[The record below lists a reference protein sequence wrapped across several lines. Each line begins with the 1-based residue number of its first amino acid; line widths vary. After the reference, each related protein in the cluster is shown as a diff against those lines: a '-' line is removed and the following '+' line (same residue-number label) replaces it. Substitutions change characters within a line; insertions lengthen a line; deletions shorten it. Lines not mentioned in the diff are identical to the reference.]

1 MLVSRFQREKVNEVC
16 DLWSKA
22 QDMKKL
28 WVVIVL
34 VVLIGFIGFTW
45 WNNGNSPVNAKDT
58 TKKVF
63 VIPKGAAVRIIG
75 NSLKEQGLIKDPVVF
90 FVYIKKNGLDKKI
103 QAGSYKLSPSMSLSQ
118 IIDELRQGT
127 VDVWITIPEGYR
139 ATEIAEVLKANIG
152 TYNDNWIEPLEEQE
166 GYLFPDTYLIP
177 KDADIAT
184 IISILNNNFYSKIA
198 SVGLDRDSKNLSS
211 IITMASL
218 IEREALRDDEK
229 PIIASVINNRLRN
242 DMSLDIDA
250 TLQYVKGKNFK
261 GEWWSVPTGG
271 DKDINSPYNTYKNIG
286 LPPGPIA
293 NPGFEAIRAAA
304 NPGKSDYYFYIHD
317 ESGKVHFAR
326 TLEEHNRNVEK
337 YLR

>member
-1 MLVSRFQREKVNEVC
+1 
-16 DLWSKA
+16 
-22 QDMKKL
+22 MKKSWIIIVL
-28 WVVIVL
+28 IVIV
-34 VVLIGFIGFTW
+34 GFITIAW
-45 WNNGNSPVNAKDT
+45 WKNGNAPVNAKDT

>member
-1 MLVSRFQREKVNEVC
+1 
-16 DLWSKA
+16 
-22 QDMKKL
+22 MKKS
-28 WVVIVL
+28 WIIIVL
-34 VVLIGFIGFTW
+34 VVIVGFITIAW
-45 WNNGNSPVNAKDT
+45 WKNGNAPVNAKDA

-63 VIPKGAAVRIIG
+63 VIPKGVAVRIIG

-90 FVYIKKNGLDKKI
+90 FLYIKKNGLDKKI

-118 IIDELRQGT
+118 LVNELGQGT

-152 TYNDNWIEPLEEQE
+152 TYNDSWVEPLEAQE

-177 KDADIAT
+177 KDADVTT

-198 SVGLDRDSKNLSS
+198 SIGLDRDSKNLSS

-304 NPGKSDYYFYIHD
+304 NPGRSDYYFYIHD